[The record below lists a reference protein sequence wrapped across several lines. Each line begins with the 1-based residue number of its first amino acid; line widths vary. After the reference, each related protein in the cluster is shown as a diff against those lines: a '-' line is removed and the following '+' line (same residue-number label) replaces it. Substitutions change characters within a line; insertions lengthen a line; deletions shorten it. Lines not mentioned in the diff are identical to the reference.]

1 MMHPNGQEKRG
12 SYIAGGR
19 REREREAVDIHSW
32 GTAQDYQATEPAA
45 EREAVTSPPREAP
58 LQEGAGAKQRG
69 KLSIHE
75 KSMRDNQR
83 KGSCR
88 RHQRGCR

>member
-1 MMHPNGQEKRG
+1 MAKRSRG
-12 SYIAGGR
+12 VTKSWAE
-19 REREREAVDIHSW
+19 EREREAVDIHSW

-69 KLSIHE
+69 KLRIHE

-88 RHQRGCR
+88 RHQRGCG